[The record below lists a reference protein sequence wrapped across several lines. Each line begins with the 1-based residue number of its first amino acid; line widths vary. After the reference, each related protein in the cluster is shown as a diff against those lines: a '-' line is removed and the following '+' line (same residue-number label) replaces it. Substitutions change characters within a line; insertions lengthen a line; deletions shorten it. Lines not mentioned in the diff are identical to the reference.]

1 MDIKFDKTGNVTAEL
16 TITIVKADYEERVNA
31 ALKDFRKKAS
41 MPGFRPGQAPMGML
55 KKRFGTEITAEQVNK
70 LLGEQLYGYIR
81 DNNINILGEPLPN
94 EEKQQDID
102 FNTMDSFSFVF
113 DVAMAPEFD
122 AKLTAKDKVDYY
134 NITVDDAMVDQQVQ
148 MYTSRAGEYKK
159 VDEYQPKDMVKGIL
173 SELDAEGNPLEGGVQ
188 VEGAVML
195 PDYMKNE
202 DEKAKFA
209 GAKTN
214 DVITFSPFAAYEGN
228 EAELSSLLKIQKEE
242 VASKTGNFTFQI
254 SEITRYEA
262 AALTQALFDQ
272 VMGEGVCKNEEEFRA
287 KVQEQLS
294 AQFEADSEFRFMV
307 DLRQYLT
314 GRIGEVEFPDA
325 MLKRV
330 MRLNNPDKDEK
341 YVEDNYEGSIKE
353 LTWHLIKEQ
362 LADQFEVKIN
372 QDDVLET
379 AKQVTKIQFAQ
390 YGMTNV
396 PEEVLTNYANE
407 MLKNKQQA
415 EGLVTRAVENKI
427 AAAAKGLVKLNE
439 KKVTLDEFNKLFAA
453 Q

>member
-134 NITVDDAMVDQQVQ
+134 NITVDDAMVDQQIQ

-159 VDEYQPKDMVKGIL
+159 VDEYQPKDMVKGLL

>member
-113 DVAMAPEFD
+113 DVALAPEFD

-134 NITVDDAMVDQQVQ
+134 NITVDDAMVDQQIQ

-159 VDEYQPKDMVKGIL
+159 VDEYQPKDMVKGLL

-272 VMGEGVCKNEEEFRA
+272 VMGEGVCKNVEEFRA